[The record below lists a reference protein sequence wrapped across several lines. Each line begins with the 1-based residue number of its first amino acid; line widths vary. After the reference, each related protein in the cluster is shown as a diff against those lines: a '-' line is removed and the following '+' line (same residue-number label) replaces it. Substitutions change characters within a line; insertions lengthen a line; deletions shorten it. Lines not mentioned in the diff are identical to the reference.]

1 MTIGKSFTTRIGGD
15 TTRAGAHNL
24 INDKVYIMASNTH
37 ASCGPRLRE
46 IEEENNA
53 ALKIQLAW
61 RRKKGQM
68 VLHMKRRI
76 KAEARDAE
84 CWVVLFDYNAGGS
97 YFFDYSSEKS
107 AWHLPEKLIDTG
119 VHTDEWIVC
128 EDQRY
133 RITYYYRMTDGSCH
147 PMDDKYGAFDPARH
161 GYANPPPIAKIA
173 LKSEHVPK
181 QGKVTTDLAQAKYD
195 LEQRQWNGK
204 YYNGGY

>member
-97 YFFDYSSEKS
+97 YFFDYSSSEKS

-119 VHTDEWIVC
+119 VHTV
-128 EDQRY
+128 
-133 RITYYYRMTDGSCH
+133 YY
-147 PMDDKYGAFDPARH
+147 
-161 GYANPPPIAKIA
+161 
-173 LKSEHVPK
+173 
-181 QGKVTTDLAQAKYD
+181 
-195 LEQRQWNGK
+195 
-204 YYNGGY
+204 